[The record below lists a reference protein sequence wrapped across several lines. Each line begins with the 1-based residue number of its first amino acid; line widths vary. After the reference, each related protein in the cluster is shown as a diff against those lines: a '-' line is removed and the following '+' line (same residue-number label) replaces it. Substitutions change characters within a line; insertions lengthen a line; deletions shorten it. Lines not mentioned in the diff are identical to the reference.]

1 MITIYLWKK
10 KKEKKLKNK
19 LAKERFKETTELT
32 DETNLDD
39 LLYYYKN
46 MSKKSL
52 MIPIMW

>member
-19 LAKERFKETTELT
+19 LAKERFKEKTELT

>member
-10 KKEKKLKNK
+10 KKRNYK
-19 LAKERFKETTELT
+19 LAKERFKEITELT
-32 DETNLDD
+32 DETNFDD